1 MIITVKETKED
12 IINVMKLIS
21 KNALIR
27 LIIIFI
33 LLIGYLLADI
43 FVFHFLGVFKLLF
56 IALII
61 SYIIIFIK
69 RNKNLKL
76 QEERYLKIYG
86 KQTERTFLFEDTEI
100 IVSNSSNENKIKVSY
115 DEIKTVKEYKEYIVI
130 IDKYKYIN
138 YMKKSEL
145 TEQLKKDIYNL
156 LNSKNV
162 KVK

>member
-1 MIITVKETKED
+1 MIITIKETKED

-33 LLIGYLLADI
+33 LLILYLLADI
-43 FVFHFLGVFKLLF
+43 FIFKFLGVFKLFF

-69 RNKNLKL
+69 RKKNLKL
-76 QEERYLKIYG
+76 QEERFLKIYG
-86 KQTERTFLFEDTEI
+86 NETERTFLFEDTEI
-100 IVSNSSNENKIKVSY
+100 IVSNSSNENKIKVAY
-115 DEIKTVKEYKEYIVI
+115 DEIQKVKEYKEYIVI

-138 YMKKSEL
+138 YMKKSRL
-145 TEQLKKDIYNL
+145 TLEQQKDIYDL
-156 LNSKNV
+156 LNKKNV
-162 KVK
+162 KIK